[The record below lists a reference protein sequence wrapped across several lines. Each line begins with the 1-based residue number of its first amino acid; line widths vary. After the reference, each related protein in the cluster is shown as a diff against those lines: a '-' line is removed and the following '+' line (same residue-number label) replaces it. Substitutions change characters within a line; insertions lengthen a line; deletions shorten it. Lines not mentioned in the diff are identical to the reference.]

1 MPFDPLR
8 QLNSLQQILVQDKA
22 SIGFLLSA
30 GCGVAIRT
38 KDGALIPDIDGLT
51 KAVVAE
57 LDKGECKICLKTV
70 LSHFKEDKKS
80 APNVE
85 ELLSHIRSLKQVAGC
100 GEVRGLKSSD
110 LEKMERQIST
120 TIATIV
126 DQELP
131 SQDTPHHHLARWTKS
146 TPRSLPVEIFTTNYD
161 LLLEQALEDC
171 EVPYFDGFSG
181 ARRAFFD
188 LTSIEQDHLP
198 PREQLPPRLARLWKL
213 HGSINWRLVKDAD
226 GDYKVFVVR
235 SSQKLKGDSL
245 LIHPSHLKYEQSRR
259 MPYLAMM
266 DRLRSFVARKQ
277 AFLIICGYSFGDD
290 HVNEAIAQVLHG
302 NPNATAFA
310 LQFGKLDDYA
320 KGVALAQG
328 TSNLSILATDGAVLG
343 TKRDEWMC
351 AATDA
356 IDEGIE
362 VPAIEWCPI
371 KGDDEKK
378 RASFKLGDFQILGKL
393 FVDMMGKRGIE
404 REANE

>member
-1 MPFDPLR
+1 MPFDPFR
-8 QLNSLQQILVQDKA
+8 QLNFLKQILVQDKA

-30 GCGVAIRT
+30 GCGVAIRSG
-38 KDGALIPDIDGLT
+38 DAALIPDIDGLT
-51 KAVVAE
+51 QAVVAE
-57 LDKGECKICLKTV
+57 LDKGECKACFKTV
-70 LSHFKEDKKS
+70 LSHFEEDNKS
-80 APNVE
+80 TPNVE
-85 ELLSHIRSLKQVAGC
+85 ELLSHIRSLEQVAGC
-100 GEVRGLKSSD
+100 GEVRGLKSTD
-110 LEKMERQIST
+110 LEKMESQICA

-126 DQELP
+126 DQELL
-131 SQDTPHHHLARWTKS
+131 SQVTPHHHLARWTIS
-146 TPRSLPVEIFTTNYD
+146 APRSLPVEIFTTNYD
-161 LLLEQALEDC
+161 LLLEQALEDS

-226 GDYKVFVVR
+226 DKAFVVR
-235 SSQKLKGDSL
+235 SSLKLKGDSL

-266 DRLRSFVARKQ
+266 DRLRSFVSRKQ

-290 HVNEAIAQVLHG
+290 HVNEAIAQGLRG

-328 TSNLSILATDGAVLG
+328 TSNLCILATDGAVLG
-343 TKRDEWMC
+343 TKRDEWIC
-351 AATDA
+351 AANDA
-356 IDEGIE
+356 IDEGIG

-371 KGDDEKK
+371 EGDDEKK
-378 RASFKLGDFQILGKL
+378 RASLKLGDFQILGKL
-393 FVDMMGKRGIE
+393 FVDMMGSRGAE
-404 REANE
+404 READE

>member
-8 QLNSLQQILVQDKA
+8 QLNSLKQILVQDKA

-38 KDGALIPDIDGLT
+38 GDAALIPDIDGLT
-51 KAVVAE
+51 QAVVAE
-57 LDKGECKICLKTV
+57 LDKGECKACLKTV
-70 LSHFKEDKKS
+70 LSHFKEDNKS

-85 ELLSHIRSLKQVAGC
+85 ELLSHIRALEQVAGC
-100 GEVRGLKSSD
+100 GEVRGLKSIN
-110 LEKMERQIST
+110 LEKMESKICA

-126 DQELP
+126 DQELL
-131 SQDTPHHHLARWTKS
+131 SQDTPHHHLARWTIS
-146 TPRSLPVEIFTTNYD
+146 APRSFPVEIFTTNYD

-226 GDYKVFVVR
+226 DKAFVVR

-290 HVNEAIAQVLHG
+290 HVNEAIAQGLRG
-302 NPNATAFA
+302 NPNASAFA

-351 AATDA
+351 AANDA
-356 IDEGIE
+356 IDEGIG

-371 KGDDEKK
+371 EGDDEKK
-378 RASFKLGDFQILGKL
+378 RASLKLGDFQILGKL
-393 FVDMMGKRGIE
+393 FVDMMGSRGAE
-404 REANE
+404 LKADE

>member
-8 QLNSLQQILVQDKA
+8 QLNSLKQILVQDKV

-30 GCGVAIRT
+30 GCGVAIRSG
-38 KDGALIPDIDGLT
+38 DAALIPDINGLT

-57 LDKGECKICLKTV
+57 LDKGECKDSFKIIIN
-70 LSHFKEDKKS
+70 HFKEDKKS
-80 APNVE
+80 APNIE
-85 ELLSHIRSLKQVAGC
+85 ELLSHIRSLEQVAGC
-100 GEVRGLKSSD
+100 GEVRGLKCPD
-110 LEKMERQIST
+110 LEKMESQICV
-120 TIATIV
+120 TIAKIV
-126 DQELP
+126 DQQLP
-131 SQDTPHHHLARWTKS
+131 SKDTPHHHLARWTIS
-146 TPRSLPVEIFTTNYD
+146 APRSFPVEIFTTNYD

-213 HGSINWRLVKDAD
+213 HGSINWRLVKDAED
-226 GDYKVFVVR
+226 KAYVVR
-235 SSQKLKGDSL
+235 SSLELKGDNL

-290 HVNEAIAQVLHG
+290 HVNEAIGQGLRG

-310 LQFGKLDDYA
+310 LQFGKLDDYV
-320 KGVALAQG
+320 KGIALAQG
-328 TSNLSILATDGAVLG
+328 TSNLSILATDGAILG

-351 AATDA
+351 TASDA
-356 IDEGIE
+356 IDEGIGS
-362 VPAIEWCPI
+362 PAIEWCPI
-371 KGDDEKK
+371 EGNDEKK
-378 RASFKLGDFQILGKL
+378 RASLKLGDFQILGKL
-393 FVDMMGKRGIE
+393 FVDMMGSRGAA
-404 REANE
+404 REAYE

>member
-8 QLNSLQQILVQDKA
+8 QLNFLKQILVQDKA

-30 GCGVAIRT
+30 GCGVAIRSGDT
-38 KDGALIPDIDGLT
+38 ALIPDIDGLT
-51 KAVVAE
+51 QAVVAE
-57 LDKGECKICLKTV
+57 LDKGECKACFKTV
-70 LSHFKEDKKS
+70 ISHFEEDNKS

-85 ELLSHIRSLKQVAGC
+85 KLLSHIRLLEQVAGC
-100 GEVRGLKSSD
+100 GEVRGLKITD
-110 LEKMERQIST
+110 LEKMESQICT

-126 DQELP
+126 DQELL
-131 SQDTPHHHLARWTKS
+131 SQDTPHHHLARWTIS
-146 TPRSLPVEIFTTNYD
+146 APRSLPVEIFTTNYD
-161 LLLEQALEDC
+161 LLLEQALEES

-226 GDYKVFVVR
+226 DKAFVVR
-235 SSQKLKGDSL
+235 SSLPLEGDSL

-266 DRLRSFVARKQ
+266 DRLRSFVSRKH

-290 HVNEAIAQVLHG
+290 HVNEAIAQGLRG

-343 TKRDEWMC
+343 TKRDEWIC
-351 AATDA
+351 AANDA
-356 IDEGIE
+356 IDEGIG

-371 KGDDEKK
+371 EGDDEKK
-378 RASFKLGDFQILGKL
+378 RASLKLGDFQILGKL
-393 FVDMMGKRGIE
+393 FVDMMGSRGAE
-404 REANE
+404 REPDE

>member
-8 QLNSLQQILVQDKA
+8 QLNFLKQILVQDKA

-30 GCGVAIRT
+30 GCGVAIRSG
-38 KDGALIPDIDGLT
+38 DAALIPDIDGLT
-51 KAVVAE
+51 QAVVAE
-57 LDKGECKICLKTV
+57 LDKGECKACLKTV
-70 LSHFKEDKKS
+70 LSHFEEDNKS

-85 ELLSHIRSLKQVAGC
+85 ELLSHIRSLEQVAGC
-100 GEVRGLKSSD
+100 GEVRGLKSTD
-110 LEKMERQIST
+110 LEKMESQICA

-126 DQELP
+126 DQELL
-131 SQDTPHHHLARWTKS
+131 SQDTPHHHLARWTIS
-146 TPRSLPVEIFTTNYD
+146 APRSLPVEIFTTNYD
-161 LLLEQALEDC
+161 LLLEQALEDS

-181 ARRAFFD
+181 ARRVFFD

-226 GDYKVFVVR
+226 DKAFVVR
-235 SSQKLKGDSL
+235 SSLKLKGDSL

-266 DRLRSFVARKQ
+266 DRLRSFVSRKQ

-290 HVNEAIAQVLHG
+290 HVNEAIAQGLRG

-310 LQFGKLDDYA
+310 LQFGKLDDYV

-343 TKRDEWMC
+343 TKRDEWIC
-351 AATDA
+351 AANDA
-356 IDEGIE
+356 IDEGIG

-371 KGDDEKK
+371 EGDDEKK
-378 RASFKLGDFQILGKL
+378 RASLKLGDFQILGKL
-393 FVDMMGKRGIE
+393 FVDMMGSRGAE
-404 REANE
+404 READE